1 LAAGGKALLVVS
13 GGVASDA
20 SETEDRHP
28 YKRPAQVERSMLTSP
43 DVRNAEKIVTDLTL
57 LGTDPMRSASAVG
70 LCYVTPPFPCI
81 RRVRVGKG
89 FRYVAECG
97 RPIVDGQ
104 DLQRI
109 RALAIPPAWTDVQ
122 ICTRS
127 DGHIQATGRDAKGRK
142 QYRYHVRWRRVRDE
156 TKFGRMIAFAEAL
169 PAIRA
174 RVSKD
179 SKRPGLPREK
189 VVAVVVQLLERTLI
203 RVGNEE
209 YAKQNRSYGLT
220 TMRVKHVNVR
230 GPKISFQFRGK
241 SGIDHVVDVCD
252 RRLARVIRRCQ
263 ELPGQELFRY
273 VDQAGVVRTIESAD
287 VNAYLREA
295 AGSDFS
301 AKDFRTWYGS
311 LLAARALL
319 ALRRGAAPHQKH
331 VKTAIAQV
339 AEKLGNTPAVCRKS
353 YVHPAVVDCYVRGD
367 LKPPGRAVTANRGAP
382 GRQDGRLDAEERT
395 LLAILKTELA
405 RQSAS
410 IEESLRLSVHR
421 ARARANA
428 AVASKGARRKAA

>member
-1 LAAGGKALLVVS
+1 
-13 GGVASDA
+13 
-20 SETEDRHP
+20 
-28 YKRPAQVERSMLTSP
+28 
-43 DVRNAEKIVTDLTL
+43 
-57 LGTDPMRSASAVG
+57 MRSASAVG
-70 LCYVTPPFPCI
+70 LCYVTPPFPFI
-81 RRVRVGKG
+81 RRLRVGKG
-89 FRYVAECG
+89 FRYVGECG
-97 RPIVDGQ
+97 RPVKGREE
-104 DLQRI
+104 LTRI

-122 ICTRS
+122 ICARS
-127 DGHIQATGRDAKGRK
+127 NGHIQATGRDARGRK

-174 RVSKD
+174 RVAKD
-179 SKRPGLPREK
+179 SVRSGLPREK
-189 VVAVVVQLLERTLI
+189 VLAVVMQLLERTLI

-220 TMRVKHVNVR
+220 TMRVKHVSVR
-230 GPKISFQFRGK
+230 GPQIRFRFRGK
-241 SGIDHVVDVCD
+241 SGKDHVVDVRD

-273 VDQAGVVRTIESAD
+273 VDQAGTAHTIESTD

-311 LLAARALL
+311 LLAARALAGL
-319 ALRRGAAPHQKH
+319 ARGAAPHQKD
-331 VKTAIAQV
+331 VKIAIAQV

-353 YVHPAVVDCYVRGD
+353 YVHPAVVDCYARGE
-367 LKPPGRAVTANRGAP
+367 LKPLGRAFTANRGAP
-382 GRQDGRLDAEERT
+382 GRRDGRLDAEERT
-395 LLAILKTELA
+395 LLAILKTEVA

-410 IEESLRLSVHR
+410 IESRRLSLPR
-421 ARARANA
+421 ARIDSHAPA
-428 AVASKGARRKAA
+428 ASASKGGARRKAA